1 MAIDVLVVDDE
12 ADIRSS
18 VAGLLEDEGYRVA
31 VASDADSAL
40 EAISEQV
47 PRVVVLDVW
56 LEGSRVDGLA
66 LLQEIRVLAPGT
78 VILMMSGHADIETAV
93 TAIQD
98 GAYDFIEKP
107 FASDRMLISIVRA
120 FEAADLRSENA
131 ALRAQSLKEWP
142 LIGDSVVI
150 GSLKSQIQKLAQVN
164 SRVLISGPSGAG
176 KEVIAR
182 GIHALSPRADHPFIA
197 VNCAG
202 IRPETMETILF
213 GEQIGDDVVSVG
225 LLQNAH
231 EGSLLLDEVADMPL
245 ETQAKMLRV
254 VQEQTFTPVGGSSST
269 SVDVRVIASTSQDLQ
284 AKVKAGEFRED
295 LYFRLNV
302 VPIKAPSLA
311 SRVDDLPLLVDHFLE
326 LATLAGQPRRCL
338 SYGAIAALKSHAW
351 PGNVRQLRNV
361 VEWLLIMAPGGAD
374 DEIGIEELPQDIL
387 REDPGALLSERRT
400 EVMKLPLKEAREA
413 FERDYLTAQ
422 IARTGGNVS
431 KTAKIV
437 GMERSALHRKLRAL
451 SVGEPVEGES

>member
-40 EAISEQV
+40 EAISEKY
-47 PRVVVLDVW
+47 PRVLVLDVW

-66 LLQEIRVLAPGT
+66 LLQEVRVLAPDA
-78 VILMMSGHADIETAV
+78 VVLMMSGHADIETAV
-93 TAIQD
+93 KAIQD

-107 FASDRMLISIVRA
+107 FASDRMLISIGRA

-131 ALRAQSLKEWP
+131 ALRAQNRKDWP
-142 LIGDSVVI
+142 LIGDSTVI

-202 IRPETMETILF
+202 IRPETMETVLF

-254 VQEQTFTPVGGSSST
+254 IQEQTFTPVGGSSRI
-269 SVDVRVIASTSQDLQ
+269 SVDIRVIASTSQDLQ
-284 AKVKAGEFRED
+284 TKVKAGEFRED

-302 VPIKAPSLA
+302 VPVNAPALA
-311 SRVDDLPLLVDHFLE
+311 SRVDDVPLLVDHFLE
-326 LATLAGQPRRCL
+326 LAAMAGQPRRRL
-338 SYGAIAALKSHAW
+338 SVGAIAALKSHAW

-361 VEWLLIMAPGGAD
+361 VEWLLIMAPGSAD

-387 REDPGALLSERRT
+387 REDPGALLSERRA
-400 EVMKLPLKEAREA
+400 EVMELSLKEAREA

-422 IARTGGNVS
+422 IARTGGNIS

-451 SVGEPVEGES
+451 SVGEPAEGER